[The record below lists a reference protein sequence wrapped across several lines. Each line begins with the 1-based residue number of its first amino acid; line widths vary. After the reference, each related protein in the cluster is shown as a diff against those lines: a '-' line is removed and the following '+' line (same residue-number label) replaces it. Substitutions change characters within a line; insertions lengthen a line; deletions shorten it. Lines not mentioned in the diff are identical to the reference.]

1 MHNHQCFASFEI
13 YHSFEYKSSFRYV
26 QTILGT
32 RLLSSSS
39 PVNRGCQGD
48 RHGLKPV
55 FDWSRKATH
64 CPGNMS
70 VITWG
75 LGEVCQQKQCRQH
88 NVIDRST
95 DLSNRYFDAIWKKF
109 DNLQRL
115 LHYFVSL
122 LDVLKLRC
130 SIGRK
135 SFLANALKEL
145 TLITSLLKKY
155 KSERLMCF
163 SSVTV
168 TNRHS

>member
-1 MHNHQCFASFEI
+1 MHNQQCFASFEI

-32 RLLSSSS
+32 RFLSCSC

-48 RHGLKPV
+48 WHGLKPV

-109 DNLQRL
+109 DNRQRL
-115 LHYFVSL
+115 LHYFVCI

-130 SIGRK
+130 SIGQKR
-135 SFLANALKEL
+135 FLANALKEL
-145 TLITSLLKKY
+145 TLITSQLEK
-155 KSERLMCF
+155 
-163 SSVTV
+163 
-168 TNRHS
+168 